1 MAILNFL
8 PEFKVVEPN
17 RLTGLVAGHVLA
29 QFPLD
34 TDFAG
39 ITAEGGVDYLSN
51 GFILGLGANG
61 ELAAFD
67 TADHAQPLLVY
78 TEELV
83 TFLAG
88 NKWFANEADGENGTI
103 YPRAIG
109 LFVGDSFTT
118 NNYVATSPVTLANVV
133 GAKVVGG
140 VLTLQSTVDAN
151 TIFKA
156 TRATLATGV
165 DAVQL
170 TYIGKPLVV
179 AAAE

>member
-8 PEFKVVEPN
+8 PEFKIVEPN

-34 TDFAG
+34 DDFAG
-39 ITAEGGVDYLSN
+39 IVTEGGVDYLSN
-51 GFILGLGANG
+51 GFILGLGATG
-61 ELAAFD
+61 EFAAFD
-67 TADHAQPLLVY
+67 AEVHAQPLLVY

-88 NKWFANEADGENGTI
+88 NKWYANEADGENGII

-118 NNYVATSPVTLANVV
+118 NNYVLGQNVTLANAV
-133 GAKVVGG
+133 GAKIVGG
-140 VLTLQSTVDAN
+140 VISLQSTADAD
-151 TIFKA
+151 TVFKA
-156 TRATLATGV
+156 TRATLATGD

-170 TYIGKPLVV
+170 TYFGTPLVV
-179 AAAE
+179 AVEE

>member
-34 TDFAG
+34 DDFAG
-39 ITAEGGVDYLSN
+39 ITAQGGVDYLSN
-51 GFILGLGANG
+51 GFILGLGADG

-67 TADHAQPLLVY
+67 AEDHAQPLLVY

-118 NNYVATSPVTLANVV
+118 NNYVFASNVTLSNVV
-133 GAKVVGG
+133 AAAVGNG
-140 VLTLQSTVDAN
+140 VITLQSAVGPN

-170 TYIGKPLVV
+170 TYIGRALV

>member
-39 ITAEGGVDYLSN
+39 ITAQGGVDYLSN

-67 TADHAQPLLVY
+67 AEVHAQPLLVY

-109 LFVGDSFTT
+109 LFVGDAFTT
-118 NNYVATSPVTLANVV
+118 NNYVLGSNTTLANATVAAVV
-133 GAKVVGG
+133 NG
-140 VLTLQSTVDAN
+140 VITITATVQPD

-170 TYIGKPLVV
+170 TYIGKPLV